1 MAEWLILQASH
12 PVFEGDDVHLRCRGK
27 NEEDINEKIYYR
39 NKKEIGRR
47 RGSKFTLHSVSQD
60 NSEYHCT
67 ASGESFWRSWEKTS
81 KPLKIQV
88 QGNGYNPV
96 GNWSWQGNCVGIKE
110 GVLISG
116 DFMRGLFQ
124 ASMGRRWEVVPSP
137 WVPTS
142 RHCAENTGISVQ
154 ELGVSLPWELSFF
167 FSLELFPRPVLR
179 VSTSQPIEGS
189 PMNLK
194 CETWLP
200 PLRSH
205 IELQFCFFRED
216 KVLGSGWSSSPELQ
230 IPTMWS
236 EDSGSY
242 SCQANAVTPNIIKIS
257 LRSWISV
264 QSECLWGSFSRVR
277 AGSSLLLLPEITNMA
292 ERSCQPSHYSRCPC
306 YLRMGTVVCG
316 DRYCSLRDN
325 VHNQFLISLL
335 RPLPIAPVAF
345 GLLLAIRA
353 FSLALQHLRLRPSQV
368 LLCLPR
374 DPCV

>member
-1 MAEWLILQASH
+1 M
-12 PVFEGDDVHLRCRGK
+12 
-27 NEEDINEKIYYR
+27 
-39 NKKEIGRR
+39 
-47 RGSKFTLHSVSQD
+47 
-60 NSEYHCT
+60 
-67 ASGESFWRSWEKTS
+67 
-81 KPLKIQV
+81 
-88 QGNGYNPV
+88 
-96 GNWSWQGNCVGIKE
+96 GIKE

-116 DFMRGLFQ
+116 DFMIGLFR

-345 GLLLAIRA
+345 GLLLAIPA